1 MTGRQAPPDAD
12 PRPGRNPGYAEDK
25 PRDRR
30 DARQPVEPG
39 KPSPDEP
46 GMQRDP
52 DPEADPAGEPPMESD
67 TGDETSGRN

>member
-1 MTGRQAPPDAD
+1 MASRKAPPDAD

-30 DARQPVEPG
+30 DAQQQVEPG

-46 GMQRDP
+46 GMRRDP
-52 DPEADPAGEPPMESD
+52 DPEADPAGEATTQRD
-67 TGDETSGRN
+67 ADEPGA

>member
-1 MTGRQAPPDAD
+1 MTARKTPPDAD

-30 DARQPVEPG
+30 DAQQPVEPP

-46 GMQRDP
+46 GMRRDP
-52 DPEADPAGEPPMESD
+52 DPEADPTGEMPMERDDDD
-67 TGDETSGRN
+67 TERR